1 MTGLTLVGSL
11 LSPHGRIDR
20 RTYWI
25 VFAGLALSVLVL
37 AAIGAL
43 SDADESGRYDTAYMA
58 AFALI
63 LALNVGMTITTGIK
77 RLHDQD
83 LSGWWLLVSLVPFVG
98 WAIAVGLL
106 GFRPGT
112 AGPNR
117 FGAGPR

>member
-1 MTGLTLVGSL
+1 MTGLALIRGLV
-11 LSPHGRIDR
+11 SPQGRIDR
-20 RTYWI
+20 RAYWI
-25 VFAGLALSVLVL
+25 VFAGLALSVIAL

-43 SDADESGRYDTAYMA
+43 SDADDSGRYDTIYMA

-63 LALNVGMTITTGIK
+63 LALNVGITITTGIK

-98 WAIAVGLL
+98 WALAVGLL

-117 FGAGPR
+117 FGVPKS